1 MKNQYYG
8 ENMSDKPSFL
18 KRIFKRSQVQSD
30 QGSSSNLEMTSNSEI
45 KPLDIPPDD
54 PFLDL
59 ISTAPGLIEVD
70 KHDFDS
76 PTLERL
82 RTDGIKLVLPLV
94 SQGDLIGLLNL
105 GSRMSEQE
113 YSSDDFQLL
122 NNLATQA
129 SPSLRVAQLARQ
141 QQLEAQER
149 ERISYELRVARLIQE
164 TLLPKEIP
172 SLSSWSLDVH
182 WQPAR
187 EVGGD
192 FYDFIHLPENRL
204 GILVADVTDKGIP
217 AAMVM
222 ATSRSL
228 LRETAER
235 LIEPGDVLAY
245 ANDVLHSEIPP
256 KMFVTCLYLVLNLE
270 SGEILFSNAGH
281 NPPYLHSQDQVSE
294 LIATG
299 MPLGLMPEMDY
310 DQNRATIQP
319 GETLM
324 LSSDGLVEAHNPAYE
339 MFGFPRVQELV
350 RNHQDGAGL
359 ITHLMQNLR
368 AFVGESYEQEDDITI
383 LTIERLANP
392 QSAVDVNDLRFEGSE
407 GMHVEGEFAI
417 ASEPGS
423 ERRAA
428 EQVLEVIAPLNLPVE
443 RRERLETAVAEATM
457 NAMEHGNNFDPEKK
471 VEIGVFADEHQVTI
485 SITDHG
491 GSSYIPKTTQPNL
504 EAKLDGEQPTRGWGM
519 FLIKNMVDEM
529 NIIQTENSHT
539 IELLLRYGENGE

>member
-1 MKNQYYG
+1 
-8 ENMSDKPSFL
+8 MSDKPSFW
-18 KRIFKRSQVQSD
+18 KRFFRRNQVQTDLDSAPII
-30 QGSSSNLEMTSNSEI
+30 EMTSNAEI

-54 PFLDL
+54 PLLAL
-59 ISTAPGLIEVD
+59 ISTSPGLIEVD
-70 KHDFDS
+70 KHNVDS
-76 PTLERL
+76 PTLDRL
-82 RTDGIKLVLPLV
+82 RADGVKLILPLV

-113 YSSDDFQLL
+113 YSSDDFRLL

-129 SPSLRVAQLARQ
+129 SPALRVAQLARQ

-149 ERISYELRVARLIQE
+149 ERIAYELRVARLIQE

-172 SLSSWSLDVH
+172 SLPGWSLDVH

-228 LRETAER
+228 LRAAAER
-235 LIEPGDVLAY
+235 LVEPGDVLVN
-245 ANDVLHSEIPP
+245 ANDVLHSEMPP

-281 NPPYLHSQDQVSE
+281 NLPYLHSQDRVSE

-299 MPLGLMPEMDY
+299 MPLGLMPGMDY
-310 DQNRATIQP
+310 EQNQATIKP

-324 LSSDGLVEAHNPAYE
+324 LSSDGLMEAHNPAHE

-350 RNHQDGAGL
+350 RNYGGGEGL
-359 ITHLMQNLR
+359 IAHLMQNLQ
-368 AFVGESYEQEDDITI
+368 AFVGEAYEQEDDITI
-383 LTIERLANP
+383 LTIERLAIP
-392 QSAVDVNDLRFEGSE
+392 QSAVDSKDFQFENSDGARFL
-407 GMHVEGEFAI
+407 GEFTI
-417 ASEPGS
+417 SSEPGS

-428 EQVLEVIAPLNLPVE
+428 EQVLEVIAPLNLPEE
-443 RRERLETAVAEATM
+443 RLERLETAVAEAAM
-457 NAMEHGNNFDPEKK
+457 NAMEHGNSYDPEKN
-471 VEIGVFADEHQVTI
+471 VEIGVFADEYQVTI

-491 GSSYIPKTTQPNL
+491 GSSSIPETTQPDL
-504 EAKLDGEQPTRGWGM
+504 EAKMDGEQPTRGWGM
-519 FLIKNMVDEM
+519 FLIKNMVDKM
-529 NIIQTENSHT
+529 NIIQTEDSHT
-539 IELLLRYGENGE
+539 IELLMRYGESGE